1 MTRTYKVSNSGS
13 DKSLGHIAFKAG
25 DRVFIGTYGG
35 GVYELMPS
43 GEIHSFQPETGKFTV
58 NMNAMYSDG
67 DRLYIGTL
75 DGVRV
80 LDLRSQRWMT
90 LRDILPSEN
99 VMSITGDDSAI
110 YFGTSSGI
118 ARIEKRHFSNLQK

>member
-1 MTRTYKVSNSGS
+1 MT
-13 DKSLGHIAFKAG
+13 SLVQAG
-25 DRVFIGTYGG
+25 DRLFIGTYGG
-35 GVYELMPS
+35 GVFELLAS
-43 GEIHSFQPETGKFTV
+43 GEVRSFQPETGKFTV
-58 NMNAMYSDG
+58 NFNAMYTDG
-67 DRLYIGTL
+67 ERLYAGTL

-80 LDLRSQRWMT
+80 LDLQSQKWQT

-118 ARIEKRHFSNLQK
+118 ARVEKRHFTNQQK